1 MTDLLA
7 GKDALVLGDD
17 EVGAAIAR
25 GLTKL
30 GASVTRHVAET
41 SGRVDL
47 VVIPVTDPGG
57 LTPVPLADMDEAEW
71 IRRCEAPL
79 GAVRTALQEAHAV
92 LTQRGGGQVIL
103 LVPTI
108 AMIGAADFAPF
119 SAVGEGA
126 RSLAKAAARG
136 WGPQGIT
143 VNCLALT
150 QEQLAPGIE
159 GHVTET
165 RVPSALKTPDLETD
179 VAAFIAALA
188 VGPAVVTGT
197 TMMLDGGNYMSV

>member
-7 GKDALVLGDD
+7 GKDALVLGDG
-17 EVGAAIAR
+17 EVGAAIAH
-25 GLTKL
+25 GLARL

-57 LTPVPLADMDEAEW
+57 LTPAPLAGMDEAEW

-79 GAVRTALQEAHAV
+79 GAVRAALQEAHAV

-136 WGPQGIT
+136 WGPEGIT

-165 RVPSALKTPDLETD
+165 RVPPALKTPDLETD

-197 TMMLDGGNYMSV
+197 TIMLDGGNYMSV

>member
-1 MTDLLA
+1 MGELLA

-17 EVGAAIAR
+17 AVGAAIAR
-25 GLTKL
+25 GLAAL
-30 GASVTRHVAET
+30 GASVFRQVADT
-41 SGRVDL
+41 AGAVDL

-57 LTPVPLADMDEAEW
+57 LTPAPLAEMDEAEW

-79 GAVRTALQEAHAV
+79 GKVRAALQAAHTV
-92 LTQRGGGQVIL
+92 LTPRGGRIIL

-108 AMIGAADFAPF
+108 SMIGAADFVPF

-136 WGPQGIT
+136 WGVAGIT
-143 VNCLALT
+143 INCLALT

-159 GHVTET
+159 GTVTEH

-179 VAAFIAALA
+179 IAAFIATLTL
-188 VGPAVVTGT
+188 GPAIATGT
-197 TMMLDGGNYMSV
+197 TMMLDGGNVMSV